1 MRLSR
6 RDRLEFMSHRAQNVV
21 CHLHQLLVCGGR
33 AIMSNKYIAGSVQSV
48 LRYPV
53 KSMMGEELTAADVR
67 EGGLIGD
74 RAYALIDNTTGK
86 IASAK
91 NPRKWARLFDCHA
104 SFVEPPRKDHPI
116 PPVWIM
122 LPDGSNIT
130 SDQPNANA
138 VLSHF
143 LEREVTLAKM
153 APDSPALEEYWPDI
167 DGLAHRETVTEE
179 SIALSSPKGS
189 FFDYAVAHV
198 ITTNTLNRLRELYPQ
213 GRFEARRFRP
223 NIIVAVGK
231 GEADFVENSW
241 VGLSVEIGETLLLV
255 TNPCP
260 RCVMT
265 TLPQADLPQDH
276 GILRTA
282 AQHNKPYVPAL
293 GSAMP
298 SVGVY
303 ANVLRSGTVRRGDD
317 LRIQPAVA
325 AA

>member
-1 MRLSR
+1 
-6 RDRLEFMSHRAQNVV
+6 MSSGKVE
-21 CHLHQLLVCGGR
+21 
-33 AIMSNKYIAGSVQSV
+33 GSVLSV

-53 KSMMGEELTAADVR
+53 KSMMGEELTVADMM
-67 EGGLIGD
+67 EGGLLGD
-74 RAYALIDNTTGK
+74 RAYALIDNSTGK

-91 NPRKWARLFDCHA
+91 NPRKWGRLFDCHA
-104 SFVEPPRKDHPI
+104 SFVAPPRKGHPL
-116 PPVWIM
+116 PPVWIL

-130 SDQPNANA
+130 SDQRNANEI
-138 VLSHF
+138 LSRF
-143 LEREVTLAKM
+143 FERDVRLAKT
-153 APDSPALEEYWPDI
+153 APESPALEEYWPDI
-167 DGLAHRETVTEE
+167 DGLAHRETITDET
-179 SIALSSPKGS
+179 IALSSPKGS

-198 ITTNTLNRLRELYPQ
+198 LTTNTLNRLRELYPP

-223 NIIVAVGK
+223 NIIIAVGK
-231 GEADFVENSW
+231 GEPNFVENSW
-241 VGLSVEIGETLLLV
+241 VGLNVEIGDRLVLKV

-282 AQHNKPYVPAL
+282 AQHNQPFVPAL

-298 SVGVY
+298 SLGVY
-303 ANVLRSGTVRRGDD
+303 ANVLRAGVISRNDPMRM
-317 LRIQPAVA
+317 QPAVA

>member
-1 MRLSR
+1 
-6 RDRLEFMSHRAQNVV
+6 V
-21 CHLHQLLVCGGR
+21 
-33 AIMSNKYIAGSVQSV
+33 SNESLAGSVLSV

-53 KSMMGEELTAADVR
+53 KSMMGEELTVGDVT

-74 RAYALIDNTTGK
+74 RAYALIDNITGK

-104 SFVEPPRKDHPI
+104 SFVDPPRKGHPT

-138 VLSHF
+138 VLSRF
-143 LEREVTLAKM
+143 FGREVTLTKT
-153 APDSPALEEYWPDI
+153 APDSPSLEEYWPDI
-167 DGLAHRETVTEE
+167 DGLAHRETVTDET
-179 SIALSSPKGS
+179 IALSSPKGS

-198 ITTNTLNRLRELYPQ
+198 LTTNTLNRLRELYPQ

-223 NIIVAVGK
+223 NVIVAVGK
-231 GEADFVENSW
+231 GEPDFVENSW
-241 VGLSVEIGETLLLV
+241 VGLTVAIGESLMLNV

-276 GILRTA
+276 GILRAA
-282 AQHNKPYVPAL
+282 AQHNQPYVPAL

-303 ANVLRSGTVRRGDD
+303 ANVLRSGTVRRDD
-317 LRIQPAVA
+317 PVRLLQAVA

>member
-1 MRLSR
+1 
-6 RDRLEFMSHRAQNVV
+6 
-21 CHLHQLLVCGGR
+21 
-33 AIMSNKYIAGSVQSV
+33 MSNEHIAGSVLSIV
-48 LRYPV
+48 RYPV
-53 KSMMGEELTAADVR
+53 KSMMGEELTVADVN
-67 EGGLIGD
+67 ESGLIGD
-74 RAYALIDNTTGK
+74 RVYALIDNTTGK

-104 SFVEPPRKDHPI
+104 SFVAPPRKGHPV

-122 LPDGSNIT
+122 LPDGSNMT

-138 VLSHF
+138 ILSRLF
-143 LEREVTLAKM
+143 EREVTLAET

-167 DGLAHRETVTEE
+167 DGLAHRETVTDET
-179 SIALSSPKGS
+179 IALSSPKGT
-189 FFDYAVAHV
+189 FFDYAVTHV
-198 ITTNTLNRLRELYPQ
+198 ITTNTLNRLHELYPQ

-223 NIIVAVGK
+223 NMIVTVGK
-231 GEADFVENSW
+231 SEPDFVENSW
-241 VGLSVEIGETLLLV
+241 VGLNVEIGESLLLKV

-282 AQHNKPYVPAL
+282 AQHNQPYVPAL

-303 ANVLRSGTVRRGDD
+303 ANVLRSGIVRRGDH
-317 LRIQPAVA
+317 LRMQPAVA

>member
-1 MRLSR
+1 
-6 RDRLEFMSHRAQNVV
+6 MSDE
-21 CHLHQLLVCGGR
+21 
-33 AIMSNKYIAGSVQSV
+33 YIAGSVLSV

-53 KSMMGEELTAADVR
+53 KSMMGEELTAADVM
-67 EGGLIGD
+67 EGGLVGD
-74 RAYALIDNTTGK
+74 RAYALIDNSTGK

-104 SFVEPPRKDHPI
+104 SFIETPRKGHPM
-116 PPVWIM
+116 PPVRIM
-122 LPDGSNIT
+122 LPDGGNIR
-130 SDQPNANA
+130 SDQQNTNEI
-138 VLSHF
+138 LSRF
-143 LEREVTLAKM
+143 FEREVTLAES
-153 APDSPALEEYWPDI
+153 APDSPVLEEYWPDI

-179 SIALSSPKGS
+179 SIALSAPKGS

-198 ITTNTLNRLRELYPQ
+198 ITINTLNRLRELYPQ

-223 NIIVAVGK
+223 NIIVTVGK

-260 RCVMT
+260 QCVMT
-265 TLPQADLPQDH
+265 TLPRGDLAQDH

-282 AQHNKPYVPAL
+282 AQHNKPHVPAL

-303 ANVLRSGTVRRGDD
+303 ANVLRSGTVRRGDG
-317 LRIQPAVA
+317 LRIQPQVA
-325 AA
+325 AV

>member
-1 MRLSR
+1 
-6 RDRLEFMSHRAQNVV
+6 
-21 CHLHQLLVCGGR
+21 
-33 AIMSNKYIAGSVQSV
+33 MSNEYIAGSVLSV

-53 KSMMGEELTAADVR
+53 KSMMGEELTVADVI

-91 NPRKWARLFDCHA
+91 NPRKWGRLFDCHA
-104 SFVEPPRKDHPI
+104 SFVEPPRKGHPT

-122 LPDGSNIT
+122 LPDGSNVT

-138 VLSHF
+138 ILSRLF
-143 LEREVTLAKM
+143 EREVTLAKT
-153 APDSPALEEYWPDI
+153 APESAALEEYWPDI
-167 DGLAHRETVTEE
+167 DGLAHRETVTDET
-179 SIALSSPKGS
+179 IALSSPKGS

-198 ITTNTLNRLRELYPQ
+198 LTINTLNRLRELYPQ

-223 NIIVAVGK
+223 NMIVAVGT
-231 GEADFVENSW
+231 GEPEFVENSW
-241 VGLSVEIGETLLLV
+241 VGLIVEIGDSLVLNV

-282 AQHNKPYVPAL
+282 AQHNQPFVPAL

-303 ANVLRSGTVRRGDD
+303 ANVLRSGTVRRSDPVR
-317 LRIQPAVA
+317 LQQAVA